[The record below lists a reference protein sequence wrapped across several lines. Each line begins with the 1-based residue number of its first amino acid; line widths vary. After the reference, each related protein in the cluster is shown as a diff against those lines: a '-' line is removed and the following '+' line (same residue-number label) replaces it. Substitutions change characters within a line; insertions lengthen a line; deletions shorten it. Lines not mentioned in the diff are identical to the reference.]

1 MALSS
6 AAFALMES
14 LIKFLQDYEMTLG
27 RLLLL
32 FIMLGG
38 SIVVNKGRQRLSRWL
53 ELEQWIQLTLK
64 QRDAKVHRV
73 LSLNCNAYQEGDDQQ
88 PLLTASETRLQIAS
102 GQLDTRNN
110 VEQLAK
116 RCRKHGRAI
125 DGVNAVTEE
134 HYDEVSCLL
143 TGVSSA
149 IYMCCVEL
157 GFLHGIRNTNY
168 DMKTDNS

>member
-6 AAFALMES
+6 TAFALMES
-14 LIKFLQDYEMTLG
+14 LINFLHDYEMTPG

-32 FIMLGG
+32 LAMLGG
-38 SIVVNKGRQRLSRWL
+38 SIIMNKGRQRLSRWL

-73 LSLNCNAYQEGDDQQ
+73 LSLNYNACEGDDDQQ

-110 VEQLAK
+110 IEQLAK
-116 RCRKHGRAI
+116 RCRKYGRAI
-125 DGVNAVTEE
+125 DGINAVTEE
-134 HYDEVSCLL
+134 YYDEVSYLL
-143 TGVSSA
+143 TGVPSA
-149 IYMCCVEL
+149 IYVYCVEL
-157 GFLHGIRNTNY
+157 GFLHGIRNRNY
-168 DMKTDNS
+168 DMKTDN